1 MGSAGQVLLSLA
13 ERAQLMVVGR
23 RVRHSA
29 VGGRIGSV
37 AHAVMHHAPCPVAVV
52 PHS

>member
-1 MGSAGQVLLSLA
+1 
-13 ERAQLMVVGR
+13 LMVVGR
-23 RVRHSA
+23 RVERSA

>member
-1 MGSAGQVLLSLA
+1 VLLSLA

-37 AHAVMHHAPCPVAVV
+37 AHAVIHHAPCPVAVV